1 MSSGNKFERIIEN
14 HSNAQSTTNNV
25 NDDKSLFSRF
35 WIFPLGFYRFIGAMG
50 FGYGIVKM
58 NQFFRD
64 ETSSSEYEREQ
75 YDDTDK

>member
-1 MSSGNKFERIIEN
+1 MSNGNKFERIIEN
-14 HSNAQSTTNNV
+14 RSKTQSTNNNV
-25 NDDKSLFSRF
+25 IDDTSLFSRF

-64 ETSSSEYEREQ
+64 EKQ
-75 YDDTDK
+75 YDDIDK